1 MQVFK
6 VITAATTAL
15 GLLAAPVFSATS
27 ETAPMTSLRPP
38 VKPDLQPIEVAQTQ
52 AGFEAWKKSFRAK
65 ALARGISA
73 RTFDRAFRGVRLN
86 QTVIARDRKQ
96 AEFSRQIWDYLDTAT
111 SPKRV
116 KNGKA
121 MVRKHKSKL
130 RRIENKYGVE
140 WSVVV
145 AIWGLESSYGQNMG
159 DINIVEALATLAYEG
174 RRRKFGEQQ
183 LLTALKI
190 IQNGDITPN
199 RMMGSWAGAMGHT
212 QFIPTSYDALAVD
225 FTGDGKR
232 DVWDKRDPSDA
243 LASTA
248 NYLKR
253 NGWVKG
259 QPWGV
264 EVKLPKGFN
273 YGNASLKVKATPAR
287 WHELGVRLVNGGRIP
302 NHGNASILL
311 AAGADGPA
319 FAVFKNFF
327 VIKRYNNANSY
338 AIAVGHLA
346 DKINGGGEFVR
357 EWPRGPNALK
367 LPQKMEVQELLLKAG
382 YDIGDVD
389 GIIGPKTIDAL
400 SDMQIKAG
408 VQPTGKADK
417 AALAFLRKRVK

>member
-1 MQVFK
+1 MFK
-6 VITAATTAL
+6 KFTLGVTLAL
-15 GLLAAPVFSATS
+15 APVFAQAAATV
-27 ETAPMTSLRPP
+27 TDAPTPTTP
-38 VKPDLQPIEVAQTQ
+38 KYQGIEVAQTQ
-52 AGFEAWKKSFRAK
+52 AGFEQWVKSFRAK

-73 RTFDRAFRGVRLN
+73 RTYDRAFKGVKLN
-86 QTVIARDRKQ
+86 TRVIASDRKQ

-121 MVRKHKSKL
+121 MVKKHKKLL
-130 RRIENKYGVE
+130 RRIENTYGVE

-145 AIWGLESSYGQNMG
+145 AIWGLESSYGSNMG

-174 RRRKFGEQQ
+174 RRQKFGENQ

-190 IQNGDITPN
+190 IQKGDITPN
-199 RMMGSWAGAMGHT
+199 RMLGSWAGAMGHT
-212 QFIPTSYDALAVD
+212 QFIPTSFDALAVD

-232 DVWDKRDPSDA
+232 DVWNPRKPDDA

-253 NGWVKG
+253 NGWTKG

-287 WHELGVRLVNGGRIP
+287 WAELGVVQVNGKRIP
-302 NHGNASILL
+302 NKGKAAILL
-311 AAGADGPA
+311 PAGADGPA
-319 FAVFKNFF
+319 FAVFNNFF

-338 AIAVGHLA
+338 AMAVGHLA

-367 LPQKMEVQELLLKAG
+367 LPQKIEVQELLLKAG

-408 VQPTGKADK
+408 VQPSGKADK
-417 AALAFLRKRVK
+417 AALKFLRSRVR

>member
-1 MQVFK
+1 MFK
-6 VITAATTAL
+6 TITLGATLALAPLFAQAAATVTDT
-15 GLLAAPVFSATS
+15 PTPS
-27 ETAPMTSLRPP
+27 
-38 VKPDLQPIEVAQTQ
+38 KPAYEGIQVAQTQ
-52 AGFEAWKKSFRAK
+52 AGFERWVQTFRAK
-65 ALARGISA
+65 ALSRGISA
-73 RTFDRAFRGVRLN
+73 RTYDRAFRGVKLN
-86 QTVIARDRKQ
+86 TRVIAADRKQ

-116 KNGKA
+116 KNGQE
-121 MVRKHKSKL
+121 MVRKHKNLLS
-130 RRIENKYGVE
+130 RIEQTYGVE

-145 AIWGLESSYGQNMG
+145 AIWGLESSYGTNMG

-174 RRRKFGEQQ
+174 RRQKFGEQQ

-212 QFIPTSYDALAVD
+212 QFIPTSFDSLAVD

-232 DVWDKRDPSDA
+232 DVWNARKPDDA

-264 EVKLPKGFN
+264 EVKLPAGFN

-287 WHELGVRLVNGGRIP
+287 WAQLGVLQVNGQRIP
-302 NHGNASILL
+302 NHGEAAILL
-311 AAGADGPA
+311 PAGADGPA

-338 AIAVGHLA
+338 AMAVGHLA

-408 VQPTGKADK
+408 VQPSGKADK
-417 AALAFLRKRVK
+417 ASLQFLRQRVR

>member
-1 MQVFK
+1 MFK
-6 VITAATTAL
+6 KITLGAVMAL
-15 GLLAAPVFSATS
+15 APVFAQASST
-27 ETAPMTSLRPP
+27 MTDSPRPP
-38 VKPDLQPIEVAQTQ
+38 VKPSFEGIKVAQTQ
-52 AGFEAWKKSFRAK
+52 SGFEQWVKTFRAK
-65 ALARGISA
+65 ALSRGISGK
-73 RTFDRAFRGVRLN
+73 TYDRAFRGVKLN
-86 QTVIARDRKQ
+86 KRVIASDRKQ

-121 MVRKHKSKL
+121 MVKKHKNLL
-130 RRIENKYGVE
+130 RRIEQTYGVE

-145 AIWGLESSYGQNMG
+145 AVWGLESSYGSNMG

-174 RRRKFGEQQ
+174 RRQKFGENQ

-190 IQNGDITPN
+190 IQKVDITPN

-212 QFIPTSYDALAVD
+212 QFIPTSFDALAVD

-232 DVWDKRDPSDA
+232 DVWNPRKPDDA

-248 NYLKR
+248 NYLRK

-287 WHELGVRLVNGGRIP
+287 WAELGVRRMDGSKIP
-302 NHGNASILL
+302 NYGKAAILL
-311 AAGADGPA
+311 PAGADGPA
-319 FAVFKNFF
+319 FAVFRNFF
-327 VIKRYNNANSY
+327 VIKTYNNANSY
-338 AIAVGHLA
+338 AMAVGHLA

-408 VQPTGKADK
+408 VQPSGKADK
-417 AALAFLRKRVK
+417 ASLQFLRQRVR

>member
-1 MQVFK
+1 MFK
-6 VITAATTAL
+6 KFTLGVTLAL
-15 GLLAAPVFSATS
+15 APVFAQAAATV
-27 ETAPMTSLRPP
+27 TDAPTSTTP
-38 VKPDLQPIEVAQTQ
+38 KYQGIEVAQTQ
-52 AGFEAWKKSFRAK
+52 AGFEQWVKSFRAK

-73 RTFDRAFRGVRLN
+73 RTYDRAFKGVKLN
-86 QTVIARDRKQ
+86 TRVIASDRKQ

-121 MVRKHKSKL
+121 MVKKHKKLL
-130 RRIENKYGVE
+130 RRIENTYGVE

-145 AIWGLESSYGQNMG
+145 AIWGLESSYGSNMG

-174 RRRKFGEQQ
+174 RRQKFGENQ

-190 IQNGDITPN
+190 IQKGDITPN
-199 RMMGSWAGAMGHT
+199 RMLGSWAGAMGHT
-212 QFIPTSYDALAVD
+212 QFIPTSFDALAVD

-232 DVWDKRDPSDA
+232 DVWNPRKPDDA

-253 NGWVKG
+253 NGWTKG

-287 WHELGVRLVNGGRIP
+287 WAELGVVQVNGKRIP
-302 NHGNASILL
+302 NKGKAAILL
-311 AAGADGPA
+311 PAGADGPA
-319 FAVFKNFF
+319 FAVFNNFF

-338 AIAVGHLA
+338 AMAVGHLA

-408 VQPTGKADK
+408 VQPSGKADK
-417 AALAFLRKRVK
+417 AALKFLRSRVR

>member
-1 MQVFK
+1 MLKYGLKFV
-6 VITAATTAL
+6 AA
-15 GLLAAPVFSATS
+15 LAFIPGMAFGAAVETS
-27 ETAPMTSLRPP
+27 PP
-38 VKPDLQPIEVAQTQ
+38 PPAKPDQGMLMAQTQ
-52 AGFEAWKKSFRAK
+52 SGFEQWVRSFKAR
-65 ALARGISA
+65 ALANGISS
-73 RTFDRAFRGVRLN
+73 RTYDRAFRGVKLN
-86 QTVIARDRKQ
+86 TRVIASDRKQ
-96 AEFSRQIWDYLDTAT
+96 AEFSREIWDYLDTAT

-116 KNGKA
+116 RNGKA

-130 RRIENKYGVE
+130 RRIENTYGVE

-145 AIWGLESSYGQNMG
+145 AIWGLESSYGENMG
-159 DINIVEALATLAYEG
+159 DINIIEALATLAYEG

-232 DVWDKRDPSDA
+232 DVWDQRDPSDA

-248 NYLKR
+248 NYLRR

-259 QPWGV
+259 QPWGI
-264 EVKLPKGFN
+264 EVQLPRGFN

-287 WHELGVRLVNGGRIP
+287 WTELGVRTMSGGKIP
-302 NHGNASILL
+302 NYGNAAILL
-311 AAGADGPA
+311 PAGADGPA

-338 AIAVGHLA
+338 AMAVGHLA
-346 DKINGGGEFVR
+346 NKINGGGEFVR
-357 EWPRGPNALK
+357 DWPRGPGALRLPEK
-367 LPQKMEVQELLLKAG
+367 LEVQELLLKAG
-382 YDIGDVD
+382 YDIGEAD
-389 GIIGPKTIDAL
+389 GIIGPKTLDAI
-400 SDMQIKAG
+400 SDVQRRAG
-408 VQPTGKADK
+408 RQPTGKADQDVLK
-417 AALAFLRKRVK
+417 FLRQAIR

>member
-1 MQVFK
+1 MFK
-6 VITAATTAL
+6 KITLGAIMAL
-15 GLLAAPVFSATS
+15 APVFAQASST
-27 ETAPMTSLRPP
+27 MTDSPRPP
-38 VKPDLQPIEVAQTQ
+38 VKPSFEGIKVAQTQ
-52 AGFEAWKKSFRAK
+52 SGFEQWVKTFRAK
-65 ALARGISA
+65 ALSRGISGK
-73 RTFDRAFRGVRLN
+73 TYDRAFRGVKLN
-86 QTVIARDRKQ
+86 KRVIASDRKQ

-121 MVRKHKSKL
+121 MVKKHKNLL
-130 RRIENKYGVE
+130 RRIEQTYGVE

-145 AIWGLESSYGQNMG
+145 AVWGLESSYGSNMG

-174 RRRKFGEQQ
+174 RRQKFGENQ

-190 IQNGDITPN
+190 IQKGDITPN

-212 QFIPTSYDALAVD
+212 QFIPTSFDALAVD

-232 DVWDKRDPSDA
+232 DVWNPRKPDDA

-248 NYLKR
+248 NYLRK

-287 WHELGVRLVNGGRIP
+287 WAELGVRRMDGSKIP
-302 NHGNASILL
+302 NYGKAAILL
-311 AAGADGPA
+311 PAGADGPA
-319 FAVFKNFF
+319 FAVFRNFF
-327 VIKRYNNANSY
+327 VIKTYNNANSY
-338 AIAVGHLA
+338 AMAVGHLA

-408 VQPTGKADK
+408 VQPSGKADK
-417 AALAFLRKRVK
+417 ASLQFLRQRVR

>member
-1 MQVFK
+1 MLKRGIKFVAVLAFLPSLAFG
-6 VITAATTAL
+6 AA
-15 GLLAAPVFSATS
+15 VETS
-27 ETAPMTSLRPP
+27 PP
-38 VKPDLQPIEVAQTQ
+38 PPAKPDQGVLMAQTQ
-52 AGFEAWKKSFRAK
+52 SGFEQWVRSFKAR
-65 ALARGISA
+65 ALANGISA
-73 RTFDRAFRGVRLN
+73 RTYDRAFRGVKLN
-86 QTVIARDRKQ
+86 TRVIASDRKQ
-96 AEFSRQIWDYLDTAT
+96 AEFSREIWDYLDTAT

-116 KNGKA
+116 RNGKA

-130 RRIENKYGVE
+130 RRIENTYGVE

-145 AIWGLESSYGQNMG
+145 AIWGLESSYGENMG
-159 DINIVEALATLAYEG
+159 DINIIEALATLAYEG

-232 DVWDKRDPSDA
+232 DVWDQRDPSDA

-248 NYLKR
+248 NYLRR

-259 QPWGV
+259 QPWGI
-264 EVKLPKGFN
+264 EVQLPKGFN

-287 WHELGVRLVNGGRIP
+287 WAELGVRTMSGGKIP
-302 NHGNASILL
+302 NYGNAAILL
-311 AAGADGPA
+311 PAGADGPA

-338 AIAVGHLA
+338 AMAVGHLA

-357 EWPRGPNALK
+357 DWPRGPGALRLPEK
-367 LPQKMEVQELLLKAG
+367 LEVQELLIKAG
-382 YDIGDVD
+382 YDIGEPD
-389 GIIGPKTIDAL
+389 GIIGPKTLDAI
-400 SDMQIKAG
+400 SDVQRRAG
-408 VQPTGKADK
+408 RQPTGKADQDVLK
-417 AALAFLRKRVK
+417 FLRRAIR

>member
-1 MQVFK
+1 MFK
-6 VITAATTAL
+6 KITLSAVLAL
-15 GLLAAPVFSATS
+15 APVFAQAAATV
-27 ETAPMTSLRPP
+27 TDTPTTPTKP
-38 VKPDLQPIEVAQTQ
+38 IYDGVKVAQTQ
-52 AGFEAWKKSFRAK
+52 AGFQQWIKTFRAK
-65 ALARGISA
+65 ALSKGISA
-73 RTFDRAFRGVRLN
+73 RTYDQAFKGATLN
-86 QTVIARDRKQ
+86 TRVIKADRKQ
-96 AEFSRQIWDYLDTAT
+96 AEFSREIWDYLDTAT

-121 MVRKHKSKL
+121 MVKKHKKL
-130 RRIENKYGVE
+130 LQRIEDKFGVE
-140 WSVVV
+140 WSIVVS
-145 AIWGLESSYGQNMG
+145 IWGLESSYGTNMG

-174 RRRKFGEQQ
+174 RRQKFGENQ

-190 IQNGDITPN
+190 IQKGDITPN
-199 RMMGSWAGAMGHT
+199 RMLGSWAGAMGHT
-212 QFIPTSYDALAVD
+212 QFIPTSFDALAVD

-232 DVWDKRDPSDA
+232 DVWNPRKPDDA

-248 NYLKR
+248 NYLRK

-287 WHELGVRLVNGGRIP
+287 WAELGVFRVNGKKIP
-302 NHGNASILL
+302 NYGNAAILL
-311 AAGADGPA
+311 PAGADGPA

-338 AIAVGHLA
+338 AMAVGHLA
-346 DKINGGGEFVR
+346 DKINGGGEFKR
-357 EWPRGPNALK
+357 EWPRGPGALNLK
-367 LPQKMEVQELLLKAG
+367 EKTEVQELLLKAR
-382 YDIGDVD
+382 YDIGDAD

-408 VQPTGKADK
+408 LQPSGKADQD
-417 AALAFLRKRVK
+417 ALKFLRKRVR